1 MLNDLLFRIKMKK
14 LRWKLFW
21 VDYNAEK
28 EVKKGKKKGLKAEEL
43 ENLRQ
48 EFAPDYFDTLDD
60 IEKLKTKHILL
71 KADIESIPIP
81 SITDKEAW
89 KESIYKDQHVL
100 TEKGFNEIRKNVR
113 AELKDRHSVI
123 LPWATLLL
131 SSIAAIAS
139 LWNVLHK

>member
-1 MLNDLLFRIKMKK
+1 MINDLLFRIKMKK

-21 VDYNAEK
+21 IDYKAEK
-28 EVKKGKKKGLKAEEL
+28 AVKKGRKKGLKAEAL
-43 ENLRQ
+43 DNLRQ
-48 EFAPDYFDTLDD
+48 EFSPDYFDTLDD

-81 SITDKEAW
+81 PVTDKDAW
-89 KESIYKDQHVL
+89 KKSIYNDQDVL
-100 TEKGFNEIRKNVR
+100 TEKGFNEIRKCVR

-139 LWNVLHK
+139 LWNAFSK